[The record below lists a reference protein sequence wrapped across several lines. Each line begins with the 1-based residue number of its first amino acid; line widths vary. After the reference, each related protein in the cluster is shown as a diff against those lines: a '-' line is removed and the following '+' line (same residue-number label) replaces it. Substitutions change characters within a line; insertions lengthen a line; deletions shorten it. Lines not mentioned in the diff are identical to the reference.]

1 MCLVL
6 VITHFLSQLL
16 NFFFALAIKEATVCT
31 FCKTLL
37 NSQLTGTSAAWSAS
51 AACEEKGE
59 EPLRVVQVGNGTK
72 LAKGYFR
79 LEIRKKLT
87 MKPIRLWNRLPE
99 GTAGSPTT

>member
-1 MCLVL
+1 M
-6 VITHFLSQLL
+6 
-16 NFFFALAIKEATVCT
+16 AIKEATVPT

-37 NSQLTGTSAAWSAS
+37 NSQLTGALAVWSAG
-51 AACEEKGE
+51 AASEEEGE
-59 EPLRVVQVGNGTK
+59 ELLRVVQVGNGTK

>member
-1 MCLVL
+1 M
-6 VITHFLSQLL
+6 
-16 NFFFALAIKEATVCT
+16 CT

-37 NSQLTGTSAAWSAS
+37 NSQLTGALAVWSAS
-51 AACEEKGE
+51 AASEEEGE
-59 EPLRVVQVGNGTK
+59 ELLRVVRAGNGTK

-87 MKPIRLWNRLPE
+87 MKPIRLWNRLSE